1 MQGNAAAVALAYC
14 RRCWPVFPCRRD
26 NKQPLVRGGFHAATT
41 DEPQIRWWLRSW
53 PLALIGVPTGKTS
66 GFVVLDVDVK
76 RLDAKGFDTLAELG
90 HAVLRNTPMVH
101 TASGGLHL
109 YFDPAG
115 RKICNTQRDRGS
127 GIGRGLDVRG
137 YGGYVIV
144 PSPGSGYDSDPFANL
159 DILPLAPAPDWLVA
173 RRRSSMRLLV
183 ARFVRHLG
191 SRPMPTR
198 RWIVPAGGS
207 SPHRP
212 LSRKPPST
220 VKRTRSAA
228 LPAPEEYQSIS
239 PVARRCGRR
248 ARCDRTTR
256 AAMAARR
263 GRAQGQP
270 RL

>member
-26 NKQPLVRGGFHAATT
+26 NKQPLVSGGFHAATT

-101 TASGGLHL
+101 TASGGLHV

-159 DILPLAPAPDWLVA
+159 DILPLAPAPDGSLPDAGAACGCWSPDSSVIWALGLC
-173 RRRSSMRLLV
+173 RRG
-183 ARFVRHLG
+183 AG
-191 SRPMPTR
+191 SC
-198 RWIVPAGGS
+198 
-207 SPHRP
+207 
-212 LSRKPPST
+212 
-220 VKRTRSAA
+220 
-228 LPAPEEYQSIS
+228 LPADH
-239 PVARRCGRR
+239 RRTGR
-248 ARCDRTTR
+248 
-256 AAMAARR
+256 
-263 GRAQGQP
+263 
-270 RL
+270 